1 MKTIIM
7 NKITFTEQEKTNLL
21 AEAEINFPSSNF
33 DKLFNST
40 LFCVEIR
47 KKNQKK
53 IDGCFYFKNNK
64 TKFIKV

>member
-1 MKTIIM
+1 MKTITM
-7 NKITFTEQEKTNLL
+7 NKIIFTEQEKANLL

-33 DKLFNST
+33 NKSFNNT

-47 KKNQKK
+47 KKNQQK
-53 IDGCFYFKNNK
+53 IDGYFYLKNGQ